1 MKVIECNLRASRSF
15 PFSSKVTGYN
25 FIEIATL
32 AMLKKKPLEYFKK
45 QHYNTLDLDHVGVKA
60 SQFSFSRLKGA
71 DPVLGVEM
79 ASTGEVACFGDD
91 MYEALLKAMISTG
104 FRIPKKKIL
113 LSIGKIEDK
122 AAFLESAQGL
132 VNMGYELCATENTS
146 RFLTENGIN
155 NTFLYKIRSDMK
167 PNLMDVLGEKV
178 IDLVINIPKN
188 YSREEVT
195 DGYLIRRK
203 AIDFNIPLI
212 TNLQLAQYVVV
223 ALQRYKEEDLK
234 IKEWGEYGE
243 S

>member
-1 MKVIECNLRASRSF
+1 
-15 PFSSKVTGYN
+15 
-25 FIEIATL
+25 
-32 AMLKKKPLEYFKK
+32 
-45 QHYNTLDLDHVGVKA
+45 VGVKA

-104 FRIPKKKIL
+104 FKIPGKKIL
-113 LSIGKIEDK
+113 LSIGRIEDK
-122 AAFLESAQGL
+122 AAFLKSAQKL
-132 VNMGYELCATENTS
+132 TDMGYELYATENTS
-146 RFLTENGIN
+146 RFLTENGIT

-167 PNLMDVLGEKV
+167 PNLLDVLGEKV

-212 TNLQLAQYVVV
+212 TNLQLAQNVVE
-223 ALQRYKEEDLK
+223 ALQRYGIDNLK
-234 IKEWGEYGE
+234 IKEWSEYGE